1 MRTGSPTMVA
11 SECGTVKYL
20 NGLRNRMDTPL
31 APRAVAKA
39 DSPAHAEHLQRLLGG
54 MALAV
59 AARGYADA
67 TIADIVREASVSRR
81 TFYEHFATKA
91 DCLIALFEA
100 ASLRALGVLRDAL
113 DPTQP
118 WQRQVERALQAY
130 FASMAQNPVLLR
142 TLYIEILGLGTP
154 GLAARRRVN
163 LAIGDFILEVVN
175 GPSATTARLS
185 PAMAQAV
192 VGGINELVLQAI
204 EQGRQADLLELVAP
218 ASALVRAVAGVPHA
232 APAVPACQA

>member
-1 MRTGSPTMVA
+1 MESQ
-11 SECGTVKYL
+11 
-20 NGLRNRMDTPL
+20 TPPRSTDR
-31 APRAVAKA
+31 APGA
-39 DSPAHAEHLQRLLGG
+39 AHAEHRQRLLGG

-59 AARGYADA
+59 AARGYADT

-81 TFYEHFATKA
+81 TFYEHFTTKA

-118 WQRQVERALQAY
+118 WQTQAERALQAY

-142 TLYIEILGLGTP
+142 VLYIEILGLGVP
-154 GLAARRRVN
+154 GLTARRRVN

-204 EQGRQADLLELVAP
+204 EQGRQADLVELVGP
-218 ASALVRAVAGVPHA
+218 ASELVRAVAGV
-232 APAVPACQA
+232 APAVAAAPVGQPRVL